1 MGQRISYILL
11 AIQLAMLRWNMT
23 TDYKD
28 VEGDVRLV
36 SCVLVLTKGKGHR
49 ESHAGF
55 FLLSELLAPQGGSS
69 LGRATTKLL
78 IFFSSFTF
86 FQVGY
91 MYPCF
96 HTVTE
101 PVKNNLSDS
110 STVSPFLRK
119 NTLRTQELLSNLS
132 PHMHT
137 RTYDVA

>member
-1 MGQRISYILL
+1 
-11 AIQLAMLRWNMT
+11 MT
-23 TDYKD
+23 TDYED
-28 VEGDVRLV
+28 VEGGMRIV
-36 SCVLVLTKGKGHR
+36 SCVVVLTMGKAHR
-49 ESHAGF
+49 ESRQF
-55 FLLSELLAPQGGSS
+55 SYFLSELLAPQGGSS

-101 PVKNNLSDS
+101 PVQNNLSDS

-132 PHMHT
+132 PHMHA